1 VLPARALGG
10 AAEAELRDYF
20 HLPVAGLERAVAELV
35 EDKVLL
41 PVALRGWAWTRQPSP
56 SAATA
61 VLTSYQARA
70 AEQSEA
76 SQPSEPG
83 CDYSSLPP
91 PVGALTYAETSGTG
105 VPPIF
110 HLRLPGQSGCDGE

>member
-1 VLPARALGG
+1 VLPARALGV

-35 EDKVLL
+35 EDKALL

-61 VLTSYQARA
+61 VS
-70 AEQSEA
+70 
-76 SQPSEPG
+76 
-83 CDYSSLPP
+83 D
-91 PVGALTYAETSGTG
+91 
-105 VPPIF
+105 
-110 HLRLPGQSGCDGE
+110 RLPGGSRRAERGQPAQRLDQAATTARYRHGWAP

>member
-1 VLPARALGG
+1 VLPARALGV

-61 VLTSYQARA
+61 VLTGYQAGA

-76 SQPSEPG
+76 SQPS
-83 CDYSSLPP
+83 DWTRLRLPP

-110 HLRLPGQSGCDGE
+110 HLRLPGRSGCDGE